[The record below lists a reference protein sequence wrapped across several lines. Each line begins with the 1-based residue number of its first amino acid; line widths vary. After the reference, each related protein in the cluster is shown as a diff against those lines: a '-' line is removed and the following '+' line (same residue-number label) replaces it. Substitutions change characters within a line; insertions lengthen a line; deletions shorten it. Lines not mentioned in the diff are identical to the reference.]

1 MNGIGNGKFN
11 PNGLISRQEAAV
23 MLMRTAAVLG
33 VTETGGEPVIFT
45 DRDTFAEW
53 ARDAI
58 AFVSSLKDKNNNAIM
73 GGIGNGMFSPR
84 GNYTR
89 EQSYVTILRLFN
101 AIG

>member
-1 MNGIGNGKFN
+1 M
-11 PNGLISRQEAAV
+11 
-23 MLMRTAAVLG
+23 
-33 VTETGGEPVIFT
+33 GE
-45 DRDTFAEW
+45 
-53 ARDAI
+53 DAI